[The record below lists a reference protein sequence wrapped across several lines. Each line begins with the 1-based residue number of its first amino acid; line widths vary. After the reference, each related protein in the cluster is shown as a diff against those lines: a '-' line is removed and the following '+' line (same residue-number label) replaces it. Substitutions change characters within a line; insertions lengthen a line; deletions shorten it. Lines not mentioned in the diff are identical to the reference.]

1 MSATSCRRTPAP
13 VFAILLFA
21 LGVSLSS
28 AAATSAATGKKR
40 AVEAASMTSRAAT
53 PSARHYL
60 LPSQVDI
67 VSLLP
72 PPPAVDSAEQRADLA
87 AVLEAQR
94 SAHATGMVNH
104 AVEDVEV
111 NCGRF
116 ADVVG
121 DELNLKANA
130 AVLGF
135 LNEAALEAAA
145 VAGPAKE
152 LWKRTRPY
160 AYSGEVERLGDMAP
174 DWKSPPRID
183 TDKADALAHSSYP
196 SGHATFGT
204 VCAILLA
211 EIVPEKRAALF
222 ERSRDFEHS
231 RMVVGAHF
239 PSDLRAGEIVGTVAA
254 QMLLQNVGFERDLA
268 TARVTLRAALGLPA
282 QVPSDAIE
290 PEPKQ

>member
-1 MSATSCRRTPAP
+1 
-13 VFAILLFA
+13 
-21 LGVSLSS
+21 
-28 AAATSAATGKKR
+28 
-40 AVEAASMTSRAAT
+40 MTSRVAA
-53 PSARHYL
+53 PSVRHYL

-72 PPPAVDSAEQRADLA
+72 PPPAAESAEQRADLA
-87 AVLEAQR
+87 AVLEAQHAAR
-94 SAHATGMVNH
+94 ATGTVNH
-104 AVEDVEV
+104 AVEDVQS

-116 ADVVG
+116 SDVIG

-130 AVLGF
+130 GVLTF

-152 LWKRTRPY
+152 FWKRTRPY
-160 AYSGEVERLGDMAP
+160 AYSGEVERLGDMSP

-183 TDKADALAHSSYP
+183 TDKASDALAHSSYP

-239 PSDLRAGEIVGTVAA
+239 PSDLRAGEIAGTVAA

-268 TARVTLRAALGLPA
+268 VARVTLRQALGLPA
-282 QVPSDAIE
+282 QIPSAASE
-290 PEPKQ
+290 PESNE

>member
-1 MSATSCRRTPAP
+1 MSVTLCRRTPLSLP
-13 VFAILLFA
+13 AIVLLG
-21 LGVSLSS
+21 LGVLL
-28 AAATSAATGKKR
+28 APTAATSAAAGKKR
-40 AVEAASMTSRAAT
+40 APEPAPMTARATA
-53 PSARHYL
+53 PSVRHYL

-72 PPPAVDSAEQRADLA
+72 PPPAAESAEQRADLA
-87 AVLEAQR
+87 AVLEAQHA
-94 SAHATGMVNH
+94 AHASGSVNH
-104 AVEDVEV
+104 AVDDVEA

-130 AVLGF
+130 AVLAF

-145 VAGPAKE
+145 VAGAAKE
-152 LWKRTRPY
+152 YWKRTRPY
-160 AYSGEVERLGDMAP
+160 AYSGEVERLGDMLP
-174 DWKSPPRID
+174 DWKSVPRID
-183 TDKADALAHSSYP
+183 ADKAADALAHSSYP

-239 PSDLRAGEIVGTVAA
+239 PSDLRAGEITGTVAA

-268 TARVTLRAALGLPA
+268 AARTTLRQALGLPA
-282 QVPSDAIE
+282 QLPPAAIDAE
-290 PEPKQ
+290 P

>member
-1 MSATSCRRTPAP
+1 
-13 VFAILLFA
+13 
-21 LGVSLSS
+21 
-28 AAATSAATGKKR
+28 
-40 AVEAASMTSRAAT
+40 MTSRPVA
-53 PSARHYL
+53 PSVRHYL

-67 VSLLP
+67 VSLVP
-72 PPPAVDSAEQRADLA
+72 PPPAADSAEQRADLA
-87 AVLEAQR
+87 AVLEAQHTAR
-94 SAHATGMVNH
+94 ATGMVNH
-104 AVEDVEV
+104 AVEDVAA

-130 AVLGF
+130 GVLAF
-135 LNEAALEAAA
+135 LNEAALDAAA

-152 LWKRTRPY
+152 HWKRTRPY
-160 AYSGEVERLGDMAP
+160 AYSGEVERLGDMSP
-174 DWKSPPRID
+174 DWKSAPGID
-183 TDKADALAHSSYP
+183 TEKASDALAHSSYP

-239 PSDLRAGEIVGTVAA
+239 PSDLRAGELVG
-254 QMLLQNVGFERDLA
+254 
-268 TARVTLRAALGLPA
+268 
-282 QVPSDAIE
+282 
-290 PEPKQ
+290 